1 MSAGFFL
8 ILQHPSLTDT
18 KSNHQHKRTS
28 NGRMQGD
35 SLIGQPSGAGIAL
48 IFGYPK
54 TATDRWRMASINWG
68 QFDWFARVA

>member
-28 NGRMQGD
+28 NGLMQGD
-35 SLIGQPSGAGIAL
+35 RLIGQPSGAGIAL